1 MSASDPSPTPRD
13 FCSVAGQLTL
23 LAPQVLEELSAE
35 ATRRQTTPAQLALEK
50 GLLDAT
56 QIDIIE
62 MLSRPTDAVPG
73 YEILGVLGQG
83 GMGVVYRAR
92 QLSLN
97 RLVALKMIR
106 NASLAGAADL
116 ARFQL

>member
-1 MSASDPSPTPRD
+1 MSASDPSRTPRD
-13 FCSVAGQLTL
+13 FVSVASQLTL
-23 LAPQVLEELSAE
+23 LAPQVLEDLSAE
-35 ATRRQTTPAQLALEK
+35 AARRQTTPARLALEK

-62 MLSRPTDAVPG
+62 TLSRPTEVVPG

-92 QLSLN
+92 QLNLK
-97 RLVALKMIR
+97 RIVALKTVLVSQM
-106 NASLAGAADL
+106 
-116 ARFQL
+116 